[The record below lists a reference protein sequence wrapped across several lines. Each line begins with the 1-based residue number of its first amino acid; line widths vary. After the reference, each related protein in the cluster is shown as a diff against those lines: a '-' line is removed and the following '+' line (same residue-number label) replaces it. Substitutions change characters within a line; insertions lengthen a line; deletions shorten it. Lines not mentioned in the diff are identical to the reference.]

1 MPIVI
6 APVVRGCLCS
16 AAPAATSTAAVNG
29 PEDTPLDWDAI
40 DWQAQEESV
49 RRLRQRI
56 FTASQ
61 AGDLKRVRNLQKL
74 MLRSLSSTLVS
85 VRRVT
90 EINTG
95 RKTAGI
101 DGQVVLT
108 ASGKAEL
115 AHRVQH
121 RISPDRARPV
131 KRVYIPKPGGKRRPL
146 GIPVILDRVEQ
157 ARVSQ
162 ALEPEWEARF
172 EPKSYGFRPGRGC
185 QDAIA
190 AIYWTAKGSKARRRW
205 VLDADLA
212 AAFDRI
218 DHDYLLQQ
226 LGTFPA
232 REQIGQWLR
241 AGVVE
246 EGRFTPTEEGTPQ
259 GGVISPVLLN
269 IALHGMEMAAGVQYR
284 QTGRR
289 AGDTMPGSPLLVRYA
304 DDLVALC
311 HSREQAEQVKARLA
325 EWLRPRGLVFNEDKT
340 RVVHLEE
347 GCDFLGFTIRRY
359 HGKLLIKP
367 SREAVRRI
375 RNRLR
380 TEIRS
385 LHGANAAAVLQR
397 LNPIIRGWSAY
408 YRSVV
413 ASEVFTA
420 LDDYMWKL
428 TYKWATRAHPNKP
441 RHWVTARYYG
451 TFNKSRQ
458 DQWVFGDRDS
468 GAYLLKFA
476 WTKIVRHQ
484 MVHGSAS
491 PDDPAL
497 ATYWAERRR
506 TSPPPPINRAT
517 LRLLQAQNGQ
527 CLICRGPLLH
537 ADATPSS
544 PTEWEQ
550 WVRGTRQAI
559 TTRKITYRGIDTSD
573 GVQLRLIHS
582 SCTARL

>member
-1 MPIVI
+1 MTVI
-6 APVVRGCLCS
+6 P
-16 AAPAATSTAAVNG
+16 AADPAATSTASVNG
-29 PEDTPLDWDAI
+29 PEDTPLDWGAI
-40 DWQAQEESV
+40 DWRAQEESV

-56 FTASQ
+56 FAASQ
-61 AGDLKRVRNLQKL
+61 AADLKKVRNLQKL
-74 MLRSLSSTLVS
+74 MLRSRSNTLVS

-90 EINTG
+90 EINAG

-121 RISPDRARPV
+121 RNSPDRARPV
-131 KRVYIPKPGGKRRPL
+131 KRVYIPKPGGRRRPL

-172 EPKSYGFRPGRGC
+172 EPKSYGFRPGRSC

-218 DHDYLLQQ
+218 DHGHLLQQ

-246 EGRFTPTEEGTPQ
+246 EGRFTPKGTPQ

-269 IALHGMEMAAGVQYR
+269 IALHGMETAAGVQYR

-340 RVVHLEE
+340 RIVHLEE

-380 TEIRS
+380 AEVRS
-385 LHGANAAAVLQR
+385 LRGANAAAVLQR

-537 ADATPSS
+537 ADAPPSS

-550 WVRGTRQAI
+550 WLRGTRQAI
-559 TTRKITYRGIDTSD
+559 TTRKITYRGIGTSD

>member
-1 MPIVI
+1 MTVI
-6 APVVRGCLCS
+6 P
-16 AAPAATSTAAVNG
+16 AAVSAATSTAAVNG

-74 MLRSLSSTLVS
+74 MLRSLSNTLVS

-95 RKTAGI
+95 RKTAGT

-115 AHRVQH
+115 ALRVQH

-131 KRVYIPKPGGKRRPL
+131 KRVYIPKPGGRRRPL

-172 EPKSYGFRPGRGC
+172 EPKSYGFRPGRSC

-218 DHDYLLQQ
+218 DHDHLLQQ

-269 IALHGMEMAAGVQYR
+269 IALHGMETAAGVQYR

-311 HSREQAEQVKARLA
+311 HSREQAEQVKAGLA

-380 TEIRS
+380 TEVRS

-441 RHWVTARYYG
+441 RHWVTTRYYG

-537 ADATPSS
+537 ADAPPSS

-550 WVRGTRQAI
+550 WLRGTRQAI